1 MGQLKE
7 TIVFDKNM
15 AMKMRD
21 TKLANILRTIIGE
34 LDRLTDDKGF
44 PIKDPSDA
52 LVVRTIKKTVEA
64 NTEFN
69 INEFETQV
77 LSQYLP
83 KTLSEIELST
93 IINNQIAVNGY
104 CTMRDLGRFM
114 KFMLETYPSQ
124 YDGKQVTELFKS
136 HLPTV

>member
-1 MGQLKE
+1 MGTLKE

-21 TKLANILRTIIGE
+21 IKLVNILRTIIGE

-64 NTEFN
+64 NTQYS

-83 KTLSEIELST
+83 KTLTELELTT
-93 IINNQIAVNGY
+93 IIVNQINHNGY
-104 CTMRDLGRFM
+104 MTMKDLGKFM
-114 KFMLETYPSQ
+114 KFMVETYPSQ
-124 YDGKQVTELFKS
+124 YDGKRVTELFKE
-136 HLPTV
+136 HLG